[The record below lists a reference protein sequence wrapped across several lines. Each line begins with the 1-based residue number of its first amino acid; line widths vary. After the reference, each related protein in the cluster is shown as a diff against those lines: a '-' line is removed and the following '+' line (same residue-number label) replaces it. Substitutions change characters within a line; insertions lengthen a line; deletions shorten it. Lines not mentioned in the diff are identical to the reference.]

1 MLLPS
6 QLPEQKQRWLQAKEV
21 ESPLPM
27 SRFQGLAFQLAL
39 KHYFTSA
46 TTKIDPN
53 RAGFAHFEIF
63 WRKQR
68 FQTPNPHNHLTA
80 KTIPS
85 WTNNK
90 NDLAD

>member
-53 RAGFAHFEIF
+53 RAGFTHFRVFLAKTTASVRHTIP
-63 WRKQR
+63 
-68 FQTPNPHNHLTA
+68 TNHLTA
-80 KTIPS
+80 NTFLARQTIRMI
-85 WTNNK
+85 
-90 NDLAD
+90 